1 MMALLN
7 KSKWLY
13 PVPVQKMPK
22 WLHDI
27 KSMSCLVSNVSM
39 NKQCFSKSNIQSVK
53 ENQNG
58 RMIKM

>member
-13 PVPVQKMPK
+13 PVQKKSK
-22 WLHDI
+22 WLYDKDV

-39 NKQCFSKSNIQSVK
+39 NKQCFSKSK
-53 ENQNG
+53 
-58 RMIKM
+58 